1 MTQNQRFIQYLSLLL
16 LSELKG
22 NEEFLQSAVWQL
34 YLKVK
39 RICELVCADKISEK
53 QVKELEMEIGAYI
66 DIRIAL
72 KNIDKDEGENVDQQ
86 NTGTSDELGAL
97 ETSVVW
103 SELKPKHV
111 FLMSYPMI
119 IRKAGSLAHQSS
131 LRPESKNGDLKK

>member
-1 MTQNQRFIQYLSLLL
+1 MTQNQRLIQYLSLLL

-22 NEEFLQSAVWQL
+22 NEDFLQSAVWKL

-53 QVKELEMEIGAYI
+53 QVKELEVEIGVYI

-72 KNIDKDEGENVDQQ
+72 KNIDKDEEGNIEQQ
-86 NTGTSDELGAL
+86 NTGTAEELGEL